1 MNRLCLALFVVFC
14 GFSRPADAQG
24 PPYTFTKLQVPGSV
38 FTDATGINNAGRV
51 VGTYYSSNGVRRG
64 YVFDGH
70 TYTTIDFP
78 GAAHTFIFGI
88 GGSGSTV
95 GSYTTQSGG
104 GLWHGVLETGG
115 TFTVYDFPGQE
126 TDGRA
131 INASGQIVGIYNN
144 GPGTPDTGYLK
155 IAETYT
161 AINFP
166 GAQHTYAF
174 GINDAGTITGTYVA
188 ADGLHGFIRAGGTF
202 SAINFPG
209 ATQTFVGGINN
220 QDKAVGWSRRGL
232 NPAHG
237 FVVSGTSW
245 RAFDVDLPGV
255 VESQPQALNDSGQV
269 VGNYSSAECPQG
281 CAFLAT
287 PRTDVL
293 PSCDQALSLQ
303 YSAGTLKMKFTGLR
317 TSAPLTWAG
326 ALLALNTRV
335 PLWSAPLPAVS
346 PALSF
351 DLSFAFPA
359 VGPVLAWSTL
369 SRASGDVICVDFA
382 TVNTG
387 G

>member
-1 MNRLCLALFVVFC
+1 LNRLCLSLLVVFC

-24 PPYTFTKLQVPGSV
+24 PPYTFAKLQVPGSV
-38 FTDATGINNAGRV
+38 FTDATGINNAGHV

-64 YVFDGH
+64 YVFDGS

-88 GGSGSTV
+88 NGSDSTA

-104 GLWHGVLETGG
+104 GQWHGLAGSGG
-115 TFTVYDFPGQE
+115 SFTVFDFPGRE

-131 INASGQIVGIYNN
+131 INAAGQIVGVYNN

-155 IAETYT
+155 IENAYT
-161 AINFP
+161 AVAFP

-174 GINDAGTITGTYVA
+174 GINDAGTISGTYA
-188 ADGLHGFIRAGGTF
+188 APDGLHGFILAGGTF
-202 SAINFPG
+202 SVINFPG
-209 ATQTFVGGINN
+209 ANQTFVGGINN
-220 QDKAVGWSRRGL
+220 QNKAVGWSKRGT
-232 NPAHG
+232 NPTHG
-237 FVVSGTSW
+237 FLVSGTGW
-245 RAFDVDLPGV
+245 RAFDVDFPGV
-255 VESQPQALNDSGQV
+255 VDTQPQALNDSGQV

-287 PRTDVL
+287 PRNDV
-293 PSCDQALSLQ
+293 PPVCDQALSLQ
-303 YSAGTLKMKFTGLR
+303 YSAGTLKMKFTGLK
-317 TSAPLTWAG
+317 TSTPLTWTG

-335 PLWSAPLPAVS
+335 PLWSAPLAAVS
-346 PALSF
+346 PAQSF
-351 DLSFAFPA
+351 DVSFAFPA
-359 VGPVLAWSTL
+359 VGSVLGWSTL
-369 SRASGDVICVDFA
+369 SRASGDVICADFA